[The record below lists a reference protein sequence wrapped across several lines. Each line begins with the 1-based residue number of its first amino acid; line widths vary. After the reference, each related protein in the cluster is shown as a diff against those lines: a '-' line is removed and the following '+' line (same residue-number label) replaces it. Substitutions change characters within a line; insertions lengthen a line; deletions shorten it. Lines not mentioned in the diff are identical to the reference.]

1 MDFNIR
7 NILPKHPLKYCP
19 PFFLFIDCTLLVW
32 ENVLDQPG
40 SPVHLID
47 WDTGQVFVSM
57 VTEEHFTL
65 QGGKLVKYL
74 YIITCKTILRTPA
87 NEINFC
93 QPPT

>member
-1 MDFNIR
+1 MD
-7 NILPKHPLKYCP
+7 C
-19 PFFLFIDCTLLVW
+19 DVW

-65 QGGKLVKYL
+65 QGWKLVKYL
-74 YIITCKTILRTPA
+74 YIITRSI
-87 NEINFC
+87 
-93 QPPT
+93 

>member
-1 MDFNIR
+1 M
-7 NILPKHPLKYCP
+7 
-19 PFFLFIDCTLLVW
+19 W

-40 SPVHLID
+40 SPVHLKD

-74 YIITCKTILRTPA
+74 YIITRKTILRTPA
-87 NEINFC
+87 NKISFC
-93 QPPT
+93 QPPTSNHFNFLNNSLLQYCFG